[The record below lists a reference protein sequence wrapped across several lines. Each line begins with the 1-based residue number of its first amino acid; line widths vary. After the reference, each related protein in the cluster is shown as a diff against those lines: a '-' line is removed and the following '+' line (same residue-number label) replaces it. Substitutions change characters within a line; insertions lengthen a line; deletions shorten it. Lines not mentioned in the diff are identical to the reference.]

1 MSATRRSGIPA
12 LVACAAV
19 AAALLAAHYACGGGQ
34 APATPTPEP
43 PTATATAI
51 PAATPAPTPEPSP
64 TPAARAAE
72 FPPVSLPTDDGP
84 HDVSTEWWYFNGH
97 LSSGG
102 PGPLIAFH
110 YVTFKVAAP
119 QIGGW
124 GLMGHLTLTD
134 LSTGEHT
141 FEERLSLYIPAEGG
155 GFSIDMA
162 DWSMS
167 GSDGDFSIAATTG
180 DGGFDLSLTALKP
193 AVIHPGP
200 DGDGLVYYSPQDV
213 SYYYSYTRLAAEGTL
228 TIDGEE
234 TAALGTVW
242 MDHQWGDF
250 EIDPAGWDWFSLH
263 LDDGTELM
271 LATVRGDE
279 VIKSGFGTFV
289 DADGAATAVTAEV
302 TPLDQWTSEAT
313 GGTYPIGWTV
323 HVPEIG
329 VSLTLEPVTPAAE
342 VDPETQNVPTYWEGP
357 VTAAGTRDGRAL
369 SGTGFAELVGY
380 SVTY

>member
-1 MSATRRSGIPA
+1 MATTRRSIIAA
-12 LVACAAV
+12 LATCAV

-34 APATPTPEP
+34 VSEAPTPLPPTPTAV
-43 PTATATAI
+43 PT
-51 PAATPAPTPEPSP
+51 ATPAPIPEAPP
-64 TPAARAAE
+64 TPVASEAE
-72 FPPVSLPTDDGP
+72 FPPVSLPADDGP

-97 LSSGG
+97 LSSGDSE
-102 PGPLIAFH
+102 PLVAFH
-110 YVTFKVAAP
+110 FVIFKVTAAL
-119 QIGGW
+119 IDGT

-134 LSTGEHT
+134 LSTGEHA
-141 FEERLSLYIPAEGG
+141 FEERLSLYIPAEEG
-155 GFSIDMA
+155 GFSLEMA

-167 GSDGDFSIAATTG
+167 GAGGDFSIAAGMDDTR
-180 DGGFDLSLTALKP
+180 FDLRLTALKP

-228 TIDGEE
+228 TIDGNE
-234 TAALGTVW
+234 TAASGTVW

-279 VIKSGFGTFV
+279 ITKSGFGTFV
-289 DADGAATAVTAEV
+289 DTEGTATAVTAEV
-302 TPLDQWTSEAT
+302 TPLAQWTSEAT

-323 HVPEIG
+323 LVPEMGI
-329 VSLTLEPVTPAAE
+329 SLTLEPVTAAAE

-357 VTAAGTRDGRAL
+357 ITASGTREGQAL
-369 SGTGFAELVGY
+369 SGAGFAELVGY
-380 SVTY
+380 SVTH

>member
-1 MSATRRSGIPA
+1 MATSRRPIIAA
-12 LVACAAV
+12 LAACAV
-19 AAALLAAHYACGGGQ
+19 AAALLTAHYACGGGQ
-34 APATPTPEP
+34 VPEAPSPASPTRTAVPTVTPVPTPGPP
-43 PTATATAI
+43 PTTVAG
-51 PAATPAPTPEPSP
+51 
-64 TPAARAAE
+64 AAE
-72 FPPVSLPTDDGP
+72 FPPVSLPADDGP

-97 LSSGG
+97 LSPAGSE
-102 PGPLIAFH
+102 PLIAFH
-110 YVTFKVAAP
+110 FVIFKVTAAL
-119 QIGGW
+119 IDGT

-155 GFSIDMA
+155 GFSLEMA

-167 GSDGDFSIAATTG
+167 GAGGDFRIAAG
-180 DGGFDLSLTALKP
+180 MDDARFDLALTALKP

-228 TIDGEE
+228 TIDGKE
-234 TAALGTVW
+234 TAAEGTVW

-250 EIDPAGWDWFSLH
+250 QIDPAGWDWFSLH

-279 VIKSGFGTFV
+279 IVKTGLGTYV
-289 DADGAATAVTAEV
+289 DAEGTATAVTAEV

-323 HVPEIG
+323 LVPEMGI
-329 VSLTLEPVTPAAE
+329 SLTLKPVTADAE
-342 VDPETQNVPTYWEGP
+342 VDPQTQNVPTYWEGP
-357 VTAAGTRDGRAL
+357 ITAAGTREGRPL

>member
-1 MSATRRSGIPA
+1 MATSRRPIIAA
-12 LVACAAV
+12 LAACAV
-19 AAALLAAHYACGGGQ
+19 AAALLTAHYACGGGQ
-34 APATPTPEP
+34 VPEAPTPASPTRTAVPTVTPVPTPEP
-43 PTATATAI
+43 P
-51 PAATPAPTPEPSP
+51 PTPVAGE
-64 TPAARAAE
+64 AE
-72 FPPVSLPTDDGP
+72 FPPVSLPADDGP

-97 LSSGG
+97 LSPAGSE
-102 PGPLIAFH
+102 PLIAFH
-110 YVTFKVAAP
+110 FVIFKVTAAL
-119 QIGGW
+119 IDGT

-141 FEERLSLYIPAEGG
+141 FEERLSLYIPEEGG
-155 GFSIDMA
+155 GFSLEMA

-167 GSDGDFSIAATTG
+167 GAGGDFQIAAG
-180 DGGFDLSLTALKP
+180 MDDARFDLALTALKP

-228 TIDGEE
+228 TIDGKE
-234 TAALGTVW
+234 TAASGTVW

-250 EIDPAGWDWFSLH
+250 QIDPAGWDWFSLH

-279 VIKSGFGTFV
+279 VVKTGLGTYV
-289 DADGAATAVTAEV
+289 DAEGTATAVTAEV

-323 HVPEIG
+323 SVPEMGI
-329 VSLTLEPVTPAAE
+329 SLTLKPVTADAE
-342 VDPETQNVPTYWEGP
+342 VDPQTQNVPTYWEGP
-357 VTAAGTRDGRAL
+357 LTAAGTREGRPL

>member
-1 MSATRRSGIPA
+1 MSPARRSIVAA
-12 LVACAAV
+12 LTTCAV
-19 AAALLAAHYACGGGQ
+19 AAALLTAHYACGGGQ
-34 APATPTPEP
+34 ATEAPTPR
-43 PTATATAI
+43 PTAAI
-51 PAATPAPTPEPSP
+51 AVPTVTPAPTPEPTPSP
-64 TPAARAAE
+64 IAGAVE
-72 FPPVSLPTDDGP
+72 FPPVSLPADDGP

-102 PGPLIAFH
+102 PEALIAFH
-110 YVTFKVAAP
+110 FVIFKVAAP
-119 QIGGW
+119 QIDGS

-141 FEERLSLYIPAEGG
+141 FEERLSLYVPAEDG
-155 GFSIDMA
+155 GFSIDML

-167 GSDGDFSIAATTG
+167 GSGGNFQVAAGMGDTR
-180 DGGFDLSLTALKP
+180 FDLRLTALKP

-200 DGDGLVYYSPQDV
+200 DGEGLVYYSPQDV

-228 TIDGEE
+228 TIEGDE
-234 TAALGTVW
+234 TRASGTVW

-279 VIKSGFGTFV
+279 IVKSGLGTFV
-289 DADGAATAVTAEV
+289 DTDGSAAAVTAEV

-323 HVPEIG
+323 TVPEIG
-329 VSLTLEPVTPAAE
+329 VSLTIEPVTPAAE

-357 VTAAGTRDGRAL
+357 ITAAGTRDGRAL

>member
-1 MSATRRSGIPA
+1 MAATRRPIIAA
-12 LVACAAV
+12 LAACAV
-19 AAALLAAHYACGGGQ
+19 AAALLTAHYACGGGQ
-34 APATPTPEP
+34 VPEAPTPIPPTPTAV
-43 PTATATAI
+43 PTATA
-51 PAATPAPTPEPSP
+51 APTPEPSP
-64 TPAARAAE
+64 TPAAGKAE
-72 FPPVSLPTDDGP
+72 FPPVELPADDGP
-84 HDVSTEWWYFNGH
+84 HDVTTEWWYFNGH

-102 PGPLIAFH
+102 SEPLVAFH
-110 YVTFKVAAP
+110 FVIFKVTAAL
-119 QIGGW
+119 IDGT
-124 GLMGHLTLTD
+124 GLMGHLTFTD

-141 FEERLSLYIPAEGG
+141 FEERLSLYIPAEEG
-155 GFSIDMA
+155 GFSLEMA

-167 GSDGDFSIAATTG
+167 GAGGSFQIAAGMDNTR
-180 DGGFDLSLTALKP
+180 FDLRLTAVKP

-213 SYYYSYTRLAAEGTL
+213 SYYYSYTRLSAEGTL
-228 TIDGEE
+228 TIDGSE
-234 TAALGTVW
+234 TAASGTVW

-250 EIDPAGWDWFSLH
+250 QIDPAGWDWFSLH

-279 VIKSGFGTFV
+279 IVKSGLGTYV
-289 DADGAATAVTAEV
+289 DAGGTATAVTAEV

-323 HVPEIG
+323 LVPEIG
-329 VSLTLEPVTPAAE
+329 VSLTLKPVTEDAE
-342 VDPETQNVPTYWEGP
+342 VDPVTQNVPTYWEGP
-357 VTAAGTRDGRAL
+357 ITASGTREGQAI

>member
-1 MSATRRSGIPA
+1 MSAARRSLIA
-12 LVACAAV
+12 VLAACAV
-19 AAALLAAHYACGGGQ
+19 AAALLAAHYACGGQ
-34 APATPTPEP
+34 VTETPTPD
-43 PTATATAI
+43 PTPVPTVAT
-51 PAATPAPTPEPSP
+51 APTPDPSP
-64 TPAARAAE
+64 SPAARATE
-72 FPPVSLPTDDGP
+72 LPPVALPADDGP
-84 HDVSTEWWYFNGH
+84 HDASTEWWYFNGH

-102 PGPLIAFH
+102 PEPLIAFH
-110 YVTFKVAAP
+110 FVIFKVAAA
-119 QIGGW
+119 QIEGF

-134 LSTGEHT
+134 LATGEHA
-141 FEERLSLYIPAEGG
+141 FEERLSLYVPAEDG
-155 GFSIDMA
+155 GFSIEML

-167 GSDGDFSIAATTG
+167 GAGGDFSIAAAMG
-180 DGGFDLSLTALKP
+180 DTGFDLRLTSLKP

-200 DGDGLVYYSPQDV
+200 DGDGLVYYSPQDI

-228 TIDGEE
+228 TIDGTE
-234 TAALGTVW
+234 TDAAGTVW

-250 EIDPAGWDWFSLH
+250 DIDPAGWDWFSLH

-279 VIKSGFGTFV
+279 IVKSGFGTFV
-289 DADGAATAVTAEV
+289 DAGGIASAVTAEV
-302 TPLDQWTSEAT
+302 TPLDQWTSDAT

-323 HVPEIG
+323 LVPEIG
-329 VSLTLEPVTPAAE
+329 VSLTLEPVTAAAE

-357 VTAAGTRDGRAL
+357 ITAAGTREGRAL

>member
-1 MSATRRSGIPA
+1 MTANRRSIVAA
-12 LVACAAV
+12 LAACAV
-19 AAALLAAHYACGGGQ
+19 AAALLTAHYACGGGQ
-34 APATPTPEP
+34 IPDTPTPVP
-43 PTATATAI
+43 PTPTAVPT
-51 PAATPAPTPEPSP
+51 ATPAPTPEPPP
-64 TPAARAAE
+64 TPVARQAE
-72 FPPVSLPTDDGP
+72 FPPVSLPADDGP

-97 LSSGG
+97 LSSAGTE
-102 PGPLIAFH
+102 PLIAFH
-110 YVTFKVAAP
+110 FVIFKVTAAL
-119 QIGGW
+119 IDGT

-141 FEERLSLYIPAEGG
+141 FEERLSLYIPAEEG
-155 GFSIDMA
+155 GFSLEMA

-167 GSDGDFSIAATTG
+167 GAGGNFQIAAGMEDTR
-180 DGGFDLSLTALKP
+180 FDLRLTTLKP
-193 AVIHPGP
+193 PVIHPGP

-228 TIDGEE
+228 TIDGNE
-234 TAALGTVW
+234 TAASGTVW

-250 EIDPAGWDWFSLH
+250 QIDPAGWDWFSLH

-279 VIKSGFGTFV
+279 TVKTGFGTFV
-289 DADGAATAVTAEV
+289 DAGGNATAVTAEV

-323 HVPEIG
+323 LVSEMGI
-329 VSLTLEPVTPAAE
+329 SLTLKPVTADAE
-342 VDPETQNVPTYWEGP
+342 VDPVTQNVPTYWEGP
-357 VTAAGTRDGRAL
+357 ITASGTRDGRAI

>member
-1 MSATRRSGIPA
+1 MSAARRSLIAA
-12 LVACAAV
+12 LVTCAV
-19 AAALLAAHYACGGGQ
+19 AAALLTAHYACGGGQ
-34 APATPTPEP
+34 VTEAPTPQ
-43 PTATATAI
+43 PTAATAV
-51 PAATPAPTPEPSP
+51 PTAAPAPTPEPTP

-72 FPPVSLPTDDGP
+72 FPPVSLPADDGP

-102 PGPLIAFH
+102 PEPLIAFH
-110 YVTFKVAAP
+110 FVIFKIAAP
-119 QIGGW
+119 QIGGT

-134 LSTGEHT
+134 LATGEHT
-141 FEERLSLYIPAEGG
+141 FEERLSLYIPAEEG
-155 GFSIDMA
+155 GFSIDMLE
-162 DWSMS
+162 WSMS
-167 GSDGDFSIAATTG
+167 GAGGDFSIAAGMG
-180 DGGFDLSLTALKP
+180 DTRFDLRLTALKP

-200 DGDGLVYYSPQDV
+200 EGDGLVYYSPQDV

-228 TIDGEE
+228 TIDGNE
-234 TAALGTVW
+234 AAASGTVW

-279 VIKSGFGTFV
+279 IVKSGLGTFV
-289 DADGAATAVTAEV
+289 DREGSATAVTAEV

-323 HVPEIG
+323 FVPEIG

-357 VTAAGTRDGRAL
+357 IRAAGTRDGRAL

>member
-1 MSATRRSGIPA
+1 MSAARRSI
-12 LVACAAV
+12 VAVAAACAV
-19 AAALLAAHYACGGGQ
+19 AAALLTAHYACGGQ
-34 APATPTPEP
+34 ATEAPTPLPSTPTPVK
-43 PTATATAI
+43 TAT
-51 PAATPAPTPEPSP
+51 PVPTPESSPSP
-64 TPAARAAE
+64 AAGAE
-72 FPPVSLPTDDGP
+72 GFPPVALPADDGP

-97 LSSGG
+97 LSPGG
-102 PGPLIAFH
+102 QEPLIAFH
-110 YVTFKVAAP
+110 FVIFKVAAA
-119 QIGGW
+119 QIEGF

-134 LSTGEHT
+134 LASGEHA
-141 FEERLSLYIPAEGG
+141 FEERLSLYVPAQDG
-155 GFSIDMA
+155 GFSIEML

-167 GSDGDFSIAATTG
+167 GAGGDFSIAAAMG
-180 DGGFDLSLTALKP
+180 DTGFDLRLTALKP

-228 TIDGEE
+228 MIDGTE
-234 TAALGTVW
+234 TDAAGTVW

-279 VIKSGFGTFV
+279 IVKGGLGTFV
-289 DADGAATAVTAEV
+289 DTDGTASAVTAEV
-302 TPLDQWTSEAT
+302 TPLSQWTSPAT

-323 HVPEIG
+323 FVPEIG
-329 VSLTLEPVTPAAE
+329 ASLTLKPVTAAAE

-357 VTAAGTRDGRAL
+357 ITAAGTREGRAL